1 MVNKHLELAKK
12 VLGGEVEILSTLH
25 GGMMNEAYILKCN
38 DEKYVFYIPTKQA
51 NEMVDRTLEKETQD
65 IAEEIGVTRKTIYF
79 DNKTGIKI
87 SKFIE
92 GDSMNH
98 KKNFDPKKVAE
109 LFLKLHSSKK
119 KAKKNYNPFEKVET
133 YRKEA
138 LKYEKELNITFEDIY
153 DMVKHHEDELKRN
166 DLVLC
171 HNDSQRSNI
180 IVDNNNTYWLID
192 FEFAMN
198 NDPIYDIAAF
208 GNDDVED
215 GLKVLKEY
223 EKLAKVEDGFNR
235 YCLWRM
241 LISLQ
246 WYLVAI
252 IKHYRGEGKVHNIDF
267 LTVAE
272 FFLTIAL
279 KAQVKY
285 ITQ

>member
-1 MVNKHLELAKK
+1 MVEEHLSLAKK
-12 VLGGEVEILSTLH
+12 ILGDDVRVISSLH
-25 GGMMNEAYILKCN
+25 GGMMNEAYILECQKG
-38 DEKYVFYIPTKQA
+38 KFVFYIPTKQA

-65 IAEEIGVTRKTIYF
+65 IAEEIGVTRETIYF
-79 DNKTGIKI
+79 DTKSGIKI
-87 SKFIE
+87 SKYIE
-92 GDSMNH
+92 GDSLNH
-98 KKNFDPKKVAE
+98 VNEFDPNKVAE
-109 LFLKLHSSKK
+109 LLFKLHSSKK
-119 KAKKNYNPFEKVET
+119 KAKVNYNPFKKVEA
-133 YRKEA
+133 YRQEA
-138 LKYEKELNITFEDIY
+138 LKYEPELNITFEDIY
-153 DMVKHHEDELKRN
+153 DMVKHHEDELMAN
-166 DLVLC
+166 ELVLC

-180 IVDNNNTYWLID
+180 IVDKNNNYWLID
-192 FEFAMN
+192 YEFAMN

-215 GLKVLKEY
+215 GLAVLKEY
-223 EKLAKVEDGFNR
+223 EKLTKVEDGFNR

-246 WYLVAI
+246 WYLVAL